1 MTKEEIEAK
10 KGEEGKVPEGI
21 KEAIEEFHRASE
33 TIFKCF
39 DDIYS
44 NYLRGRDVREELKG
58 LRDVKSDLFHL
69 IGYILSSKKEGI
81 EKIIEGKGI
90 TEEKRAKI
98 LEFKERYRDLED
110 EMDVIRYEEIG
121 FINPPTD
128 FSFSFIF
135 DEELK
140 SPLIELKI
148 LSGRKEILHSKV
160 PPSFVYGLVGSLQT
174 TVKECLTEMKEENIV
189 DFEIEGV
196 KELAIDAQK
205 EAKGILDI
213 VEGMEKRR

>member
-1 MTKEEIEAK
+1 MTKEEKEVK
-10 KGEEGKVPEGI
+10 KEEERKVPEGV
-21 KEAIEEFHRASE
+21 KEAIEEFHRASD

-44 NYLRGRDVREELKG
+44 DYLRGKDVREELKG

-69 IGYILSSKKEGI
+69 IGFILSSEKEGI
-81 EKIIEGKGI
+81 EKIIGGEGIMKG
-90 TEEKRAKI
+90 RRDKI

-110 EMDVIRYEEIG
+110 EMDVVGYEEMG

-128 FSFSFIF
+128 FSFSYIF
-135 DEELK
+135 NQELK

-148 LSGRKEILHSKV
+148 LSGRKELLHSKV
-160 PPSFVYGLVGSLQT
+160 PPSFVFGLASSFQT
-174 TVKECLTEMKEENIV
+174 AVKTCLTEIKKENIV

-196 KELAIDAQK
+196 KELAIDVQK
-205 EAKGILDI
+205 EAKEILDI
-213 VEGMEKRR
+213 IEEIERKE